1 VGRIGAQAL
10 IAEIGIQM
18 GRFPSARHLVAWAN
32 LAPTTKASAGKTTSS
47 STGNANPWIGAT
59 IGEAAMGP
67 PGPRPFWAPATG
79 GSCKRRGK
87 KRALVAVGDQVLTI
101 AYHLLLDPDARFVDL
116 GADFHDRLHPQRRTR
131 QLIRELEHVSGTTV
145 TLHDAA

>member
-59 IGEAAMGP
+59 IGEAAMGASRTTTFL
-67 PGPRPFWAPATG
+67 GSRYRRIVQAT
-79 GSCKRRGK
+79 R
-87 KRALVAVGDQVLTI
+87 
-101 AYHLLLDPDARFVDL
+101 
-116 GADFHDRLHPQRRTR
+116 
-131 QLIRELEHVSGTTV
+131 
-145 TLHDAA
+145 